1 MTMLRNLTRRKLRTA
16 LTIGGIAVGMWA
28 LVVMAAMANK
38 LSALVEGGATYFEDK
53 VLVSDESNTA
63 FSVGNTP
70 LPITIVQQI
79 ERVPGVAVAVPRV
92 QLLMNPDDPSY
103 TFQRPATVV
112 GYNTG
117 ADQGHET
124 FPLEIAQGR
133 APSAEDE
140 GQRVAFLGSELA
152 AEFDKGVGDTV
163 RIRGS
168 EFTVIGVGQ
177 TTLTSFDKSLVVP
190 LTAGQEILAKKTPV
204 LAGGGLEP
212 GQLTSIFVVYPED
225 GVNTVSLAEQI
236 EENIPGVRAD
246 TNIDYGD
253 QFRSSL
259 AIFNGIVLS
268 VALISVLVGGLTAF
282 NTMTMSVTERVREIG
297 IKRAIGASQGRIMRE
312 MLSEAAVVGLVG
324 GILGVT
330 GGAVF
335 VYGANQIGEASGTV
349 IFLLTPG
356 IAVFAVGFST
366 ILGSVAGVVPAWKAS
381 GLDPIEA
388 LRYG

>member
-53 VLVSDESNTA
+53 VLVSDASNTA

-330 GGAVF
+330 G
-335 VYGANQIGEASGTV
+335 E
-349 IFLLTPG
+349 P
-356 IAVFAVGFST
+356 FSFT
-366 ILGSVAGVVPAWKAS
+366 EPTRSVKLQGQ
-381 GLDPIEA
+381 
-388 LRYG
+388 

>member
-38 LSALVEGGATYFEDK
+38 LSTLVEGGATYFEDK
-53 VLVSDESNTA
+53 VLVSDASNTA

-117 ADQGHET
+117 ADQGNET

-297 IKRAIGASQGRIMRE
+297 IKRAIGASQGWIMRE